1 MGTNKGIELGTPMQR
16 RRRYP
21 TSRIDRHGTGYKW
34 RMRVPDDVFQLYG
47 RRYFIATL
55 PNASAGDAQ
64 KEAAR
69 LDMQHYALID
79 RLRATPA
86 SDRAALVAGG
96 GTKDLAKM
104 AAGLLR
110 ADTFMTAVA
119 STMPADDGTAPDP
132 VQDAIEQARFR
143 RVAAETRRQSAAIN
157 RLGTKASPGITT
169 LVPLYASTAAPR
181 NVKTV
186 EKMELY
192 AQRFEAIVGT
202 MPPSAITANHVRKFR
217 DALEQTHSP
226 ENIARHLSS
235 LHTLFSIA
243 VSEGKMQSNPARDVR
258 AHKPKQSF
266 ASMKAAKKKP
276 LSPADVHN
284 IFEAMKSLPLQD
296 QWVIKLCVY
305 HGARSGEIVQLEKN
319 DIQTAHGVTFMRLH
333 DDDNGRGIKNVHSV
347 RDVPL
352 HPACHDFIAFV
363 AAQKGPNVFDYPN
376 WKGGK
381 ASAFQHSTNRYLR
394 SVGAL
399 PRDDHKISLH
409 SARHY
414 WRDLAREAGMPQ
426 DVSRSITGHRL
437 GRDTHDA
444 GYGQGPSLKSRLE
457 WLAKIDPLA

>member
-1 MGTNKGIELGTPMQR
+1 
-16 RRRYP
+16 
-21 TSRIDRHGTGYKW
+21 
-34 RMRVPDDVFQLYG
+34 MRVPDDVFALYG
-47 RRYFIATL
+47 RRYFIVTL
-55 PNASAGDAQ
+55 PDTSASAAQ

-79 RLRATPA
+79 RLRTVTGP
-86 SDRAALVAGG
+86 DRVALVAGG
-96 GTKDLAKM
+96 GAKDLAKM

-110 ADTFMTAVA
+110 ADAFMTAVA
-119 STMPADDGTAPDP
+119 AALPDDDGTTPPDMP
-132 VQDAIEQARFR
+132 EPTDADRAQVALEHANFR
-143 RVAAETRRQSAAIN
+143 RTAAETKRQLAAIN
-157 RLGTKASPGITT
+157 RLGTKASQGITT

-181 NVKTV
+181 NIKTV
-186 EKMELY
+186 EKMMLY
-192 AQRFEAIVGT
+192 AQRFEAIVGAVA
-202 MPPSAITANHVRKFR
+202 PSAVTANHVRKFR

-226 ENIARHLSS
+226 ENVGRHISS

-243 VSEGKMQSNPARDVR
+243 VSEGKMQHNPARDVR

-276 LSPADVHN
+276 LTPDHVRK
-284 IFEAMKSLPLQD
+284 IFEAMTARPVSD
-296 QWVIKLCVY
+296 QWVIKLCIY
-305 HGARSGEIVQLEKN
+305 HGCRSGEIVQLEKN
-319 DIQTAHGVTFMRLH
+319 DIQAAHGVTFMRLR

-352 HPACHDFIAFV
+352 HPECAGFV
-363 AAQKGPNVFDYPN
+363 TFAAAQKGPSVFDYPE

-381 ASAFQHSTNRYLR
+381 ASAFQHRINRYLR

-414 WRDLAREAGMPQ
+414 WRDLAREVGMPQ
-426 DVSRSITGHRL
+426 DISRAITGHRL

-444 GYGQGPSLKSRLE
+444 GYGQGPSLKSRAD
-457 WLAKIDPLA
+457 WLAKIDPSP